1 MRYSGICSWEEGL
14 SNEDIKPRIPKKV
27 HAFDDVKIKIHCMKK
42 NHKRVSDQQQ
52 TEKKRCAMHGMKADF
67 SNM

>member
-27 HAFDDVKIKIHCMKK
+27 NAFDDVKIKIHCMKK
-42 NHKRVSDQQQ
+42 IIKELVTSNKLR
-52 TEKKRCAMHGMKADF
+52 KKVCNAWHEG
-67 SNM
+67 